1 MYDKPPPK
9 YDKPPPIHD
18 KPPPPAAAARDSGK
32 LKKLKLKKLY
42 NILTI
47 FFGANLTNLYERLV
61 Y

>member
-32 LKKLKLKKLY
+32 
-42 NILTI
+42 
-47 FFGANLTNLYERLV
+47 FEMVQQFDESF
-61 Y
+61 

>member
-32 LKKLKLKKLY
+32 LEILKFYLGFKESTSQY
-42 NILTI
+42 S
-47 FFGANLTNLYERLV
+47 
-61 Y
+61 